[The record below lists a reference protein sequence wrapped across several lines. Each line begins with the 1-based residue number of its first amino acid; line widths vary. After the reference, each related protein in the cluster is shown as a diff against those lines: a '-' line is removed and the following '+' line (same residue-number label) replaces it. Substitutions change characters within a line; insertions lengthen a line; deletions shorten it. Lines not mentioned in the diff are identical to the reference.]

1 MGAVEAY
8 LAMYP
13 NGDNYGDHNA
23 AYMIALEGAIQDC
36 DWQALEESTKQ
47 TLKTVVQQ
55 LQKTQRM

>member
-1 MGAVEAY
+1 
-8 LAMYP
+8 MYP